1 MIIIFYSVKQNKKL
15 QMNLHFLLHV
25 RKKNYVLSIKN
36 VMTEIVLTFNR
47 KKVDFRILISVGNN
61 KNKKIMKNI
70 RENRKKNSEKIFW
83 TNFPFMDLVI

>member
-36 VMTEIVLTFNR
+36 VMTDE
-47 KKVDFRILISVGNN
+47 
-61 KNKKIMKNI
+61 
-70 RENRKKNSEKIFW
+70 
-83 TNFPFMDLVI
+83 

>member
-1 MIIIFYSVKQNKKL
+1 
-15 QMNLHFLLHV
+15 MNLHFLLHV

-61 KNKKIMKNI
+61 KNKKKMKKTGKLQ
-70 RENRKKNSEKIFW
+70 KKIAKKFFGLTFLSW
-83 TNFPFMDLVI
+83 TL

>member
-25 RKKNYVLSIKN
+25 RKKNYILSIKN

-70 RENRKKNSEKIFW
+70 RENRKKIAKNFFRLTFLSW
-83 TNFPFMDLVI
+83 TL

>member
-1 MIIIFYSVKQNKKL
+1 MCV
-15 QMNLHFLLHV
+15 
-25 RKKNYVLSIKN
+25 KKNYVLSIKN

-47 KKVDFRILISVGNN
+47 KKVDFRISISVGNN

-70 RENRKKNSEKIFW
+70 RENRKKIAKKFFW

>member
-1 MIIIFYSVKQNKKL
+1 
-15 QMNLHFLLHV
+15 
-25 RKKNYVLSIKN
+25 
-36 VMTEIVLTFNR
+36 MTEIVLTFDR

-70 RENRKKNSEKIFW
+70 RENRKKIAKNFFW